1 MNKTPDN
8 RDFEDLFRVYT
19 ESSCAFNKKV
29 EDDEEEKDEKETVK
43 EELEDGEDDE
53 KETVEESSDP
63 SCEKTKDGYYLISD
77 RLDNGDLFKRKYQG
91 YSKKDC
97 ISKFKKEYKEANSKG
112 VVKEGVF
119 DRVKDRIGSATD
131 ALKGGFETFKTGKG
145 QGFNKKYESGKR
157 QRMLKR
163 HMDRI
168 DKILSELATDA
179 VKLGL
184 MDDDEAESVASK
196 ISNIVKKQFRSEN
209 YGKDF

>member
-8 RDFEDLFRVYT
+8 RDYEDLFRVYT

-29 EDDEEEKDEKETVK
+29 KDDDEEKDEDETVK
-43 EELEDGEDDE
+43 EELEEDE
-53 KETVEESSDP
+53 EEETVE
-63 SCEKTKDGYYLISD
+63 
-77 RLDNGDLFKRKYQG
+77 
-91 YSKKDC
+91 
-97 ISKFKKEYKEANSKG
+97 
-112 VVKEGVF
+112 EGVF
-119 DRVKDRIGSATD
+119 DRVKDRVGSAKD
-131 ALKGGFETFKTGKG
+131 AVKGGFETFKTGKG

-168 DKILSELATDA
+168 DKTLSDLATDA

-184 MDDDEAESVASK
+184 MDDNEAEGVAEK
-196 ISNIVKKQFRSEN
+196 ISRMVKKEFRSEN